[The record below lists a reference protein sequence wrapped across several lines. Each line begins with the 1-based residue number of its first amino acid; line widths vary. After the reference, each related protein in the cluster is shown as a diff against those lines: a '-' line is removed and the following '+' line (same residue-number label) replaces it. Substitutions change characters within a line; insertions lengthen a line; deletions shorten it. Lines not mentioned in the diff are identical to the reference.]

1 MKRTLILFLG
11 LLFMTL
17 SSCSLVPS
25 NAGTGISYYHHTI
38 TAGDREFDPVA
49 NNYKIT
55 ISYSKF
61 TGIYWSELWI
71 VRNDDT
77 GTMQI
82 ATPNVDNNGTWYMR
96 IANLQGAVQFRSGIS
111 MVGREIYIFYSP
123 ATSG

>member
-1 MKRTLILFLG
+1 
-11 LLFMTL
+11 MTL
-17 SSCSLVPS
+17 SSCSLFS
-25 NAGTGISYYHHTI
+25 GNAGTGISYYHHTI

-61 TGIYWSELWI
+61 TGTYWSELWV
-71 VRNDDT
+71 VRND
-77 GTMQI
+77 GTMAI
-82 ATPNVDNNGTWYMR
+82 ATPHQGNDGAWYMR
-96 IANLQGAVQFRSGIS
+96 IANLQGAVQFMSGTS